1 MGVGPEKC
9 FLFSWELFRWS
20 HLKKKKKNFIYK
32 ANHST
37 ESDNGLKKIRVTDPP
52 EFYRFKRI

>member
-1 MGVGPEKC
+1 MDVGPEKC

-20 HLKKKKKNFIYK
+20 YMKKKNNFIHK

-37 ESDNGLKKIRVTDPP
+37 ESDNGLKKIRVTYPP
-52 EFYRFKRI
+52 KFYRFKRI